1 MPLFEPGNAM
11 NLGGRP
17 KGSVGGRAQA
27 LMVLDALM
35 ADDRNKNK
43 LRSAMQAS
51 FDQNPM
57 RFFRQIIM
65 PLLPR
70 DVMLKLGEEGVVKWT
85 SLLDTFPMPAS
96 EKSITIED
104 SGSAPSAAG
113 GGGAKLALPPPSS
126 ST

>member
-1 MPLFEPGNAM
+1 MPLFQPDNSM

-35 ADDRNKNK
+35 ADDRNKTK

-70 DVMLKLGEEGVVKWT
+70 DVMLKMGEEGVVKWT
-85 SLLDTFPMPAS
+85 SLLTTIRTQAS
-96 EKSITIED
+96 PESTSIEATAFER
-104 SGSAPSAAG
+104 SAAG
-113 GGGAKLALPPPSS
+113 DAGAKPALPPPNS

>member
-1 MPLFEPGNAM
+1 MPLFQPGNSVNPA
-11 NLGGRP
+11 GRP

-27 LMVLDALM
+27 LMLLDSLM
-35 ADDRNKNK
+35 AEESNKEK
-43 LRSAMQAS
+43 LRAAMQAS

-57 RFFRQIIM
+57 RFFRNVIM

-70 DVMLKLGEEGVVKWT
+70 DVMLKLGEEGVIKWT

-104 SGSAPSAAG
+104 AGSAPSAAG
-113 GGGAKLALPPPSS
+113 GGGARPALPPPSS

>member
-1 MPLFEPGNAM
+1 MI
-11 NLGGRP
+11 
-17 KGSVGGRAQA
+17 
-27 LMVLDALM
+27 LDSLM
-35 ADDRNKNK
+35 ADDGNKAK
-43 LRSAMQAS
+43 LRAAMQAN
-51 FDQNPM
+51 FDANPM
-57 RFFRQIIM
+57 RFFRQVIM

-70 DVMLKLGEEGVVKWT
+70 DVMLKMGEEGVVKWT